1 MRLKQVKNDPSRK
14 EAYKIVG
21 DLYMTSYNDCR
32 QGVSKVDDRGVFLA
46 AYKMYERAGD
56 RKSMSNAEKQFPSME
71 EIFELSL
78 KEGQNLTVGCWINET
93 VTLKRRPAD
102 T

>member
-1 MRLKQVKNDPSRK
+1 
-14 EAYKIVG
+14 
-21 DLYMTSYNDCR
+21 MTSYDDCR